1 MTRKKAKKRSSGS
14 NEKNPGN
21 VIARS
26 VLHAPGLR
34 LAKRVDAGGE
44 TSYVGYYYVCPTGV
58 GRSRFFGGGYSK
70 KAPPGWLSY
79 LFLNNFL
86 DQDTYLLATQQKN
99 ILPRE
104 AAEIRELMAS
114 TGMTVDELSKSATKM
129 TSRRRLF
136 CYVSP
141 SEKAGMRI
149 EQFWDDTLLRSP
161 NRIRRLLQLDAA
173 GAFSETPDRSVVLDR
188 KRQFLDLVPDAR
200 DVVRNCEYI
209 MRTTNILSVM
219 VVLAKVLTMSWS
231 RARAYDRVLKPTA
244 LMTVL
249 GISSLA
255 SWLASKLKRE
265 HYFKYT
271 AAYRE
276 KDVNKI
282 PSVWMDKK

>member
-1 MTRKKAKKRSSGS
+1 
-14 NEKNPGN
+14 
-21 VIARS
+21 
-26 VLHAPGLR
+26 
-34 LAKRVDAGGE
+34 
-44 TSYVGYYYVCPTGV
+44 
-58 GRSRFFGGGYSK
+58 
-70 KAPPGWLSY
+70 
-79 LFLNNFL
+79 
-86 DQDTYLLATQQKN
+86 
-99 ILPRE
+99 
-104 AAEIRELMAS
+104 MAS
-114 TGMTVDELSKSATKM
+114 TGMTVDELSKSATTM
-129 TSRRRLF
+129 TTRRRLF
-136 CYVSP
+136 CYASP

-161 NRIRRLLQLDAA
+161 NRILRLLQLDAA

-200 DVVRNCEYI
+200 DVVRNCECI

-244 LMTVL
+244 LTAVL
-249 GISSLA
+249 GISSLVW
-255 SWLASKLKRE
+255 WLASKLKRE